1 MNVGRVYVHLQF
13 EHCSDSVLSTQFTSN
28 FTPIFINITDG
39 DEKKYQS
46 SKQTVLFKTR
56 KAKEED
62 KSGNFFII
70 IIIMCKQRKTNK
82 NKAHTERVSVFTL

>member
-13 EHCSDSVLSTQFTSN
+13 EHCSHSVLSTQFTSN

-39 DEKKYQS
+39 DNMKYKS

-56 KAKEED
+56 KPKEED
-62 KSGNFFII
+62 KRVENFSFC
-70 IIIMCKQRKTNK
+70 IMCKQRKTNK
-82 NKAHTERVSVFTL
+82 NKAHTQRVSVFTL